1 MPMVPKFF
9 RAAAFAANVFGDMGA
24 GDTNWLGAECEDLLE
39 VACAR
44 PFFARFLHCCLYWL
58 FCVKH
63 VCTKAGVFV
72 FGAVG
77 KADHAVSFLRPIARK
92 CSRRCLAAVSDFV
105 SSRHQSFRQ
114 NLENRR
120 RSASCHNRQE
130 TGIELFFQGLSSR
143 WFQKPDH
150 ALNASN
156 PLECFG

>member
-39 VACAR
+39 AAYAQ
-44 PFFARFLHCCLYWL
+44 PFFTRFLHCCLYWFFVLNTFALKPASLFLVRLAKRVMPSVFRLIVRKMLLPL
-58 FCVKH
+58 FCGGLGFCFKQASVI
-63 VCTKAGVFV
+63 C
-72 FGAVG
+72 
-77 KADHAVSFLRPIARK
+77 
-92 CSRRCLAAVSDFV
+92 
-105 SSRHQSFRQ
+105 Q

-120 RSASCHNRQE
+120 RSASCHNGQE
-130 TGIELFFQGLSSR
+130 TGIELFFQGLSLR

-156 PLECFG
+156 LLECFG